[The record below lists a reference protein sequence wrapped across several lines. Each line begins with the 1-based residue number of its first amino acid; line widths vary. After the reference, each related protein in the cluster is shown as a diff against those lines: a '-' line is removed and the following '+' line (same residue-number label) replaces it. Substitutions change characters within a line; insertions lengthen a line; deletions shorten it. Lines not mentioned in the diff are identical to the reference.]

1 MIIQL
6 SEKVWYILKIDIAAW
21 LAAILLIYYIVHWSK
36 RFMLDEM
43 TLHQIYWGIAGSY
56 DPDLPLNL
64 GSKIRS
70 QSRFKIGI
78 GSDRNGSEVIKID
91 RDCEKIVHPQCTAVF
106 RHVRKI
112 LKKVGLAGRV
122 WTSCRQFGE
131 SWSELGQV
139 GPSWC
144 KLGKVGASWD
154 QLGHVETSWGT
165 LGQVGV
171 TWWSSHNP

>member
-70 QSRFKIGI
+70 RSRFKIGI
-78 GSDRNGSEVIKID
+78 GSDRNRSEVIKIYRD
-91 RDCEKIVHPQCTAVF
+91 REKIVDLQCTA
-106 RHVRKI
+106 
-112 LKKVGLAGRV
+112 
-122 WTSCRQFGE
+122 
-131 SWSELGQV
+131 
-139 GPSWC
+139 
-144 KLGKVGASWD
+144 
-154 QLGHVETSWGT
+154 
-165 LGQVGV
+165 
-171 TWWSSHNP
+171 HNPYPFSQHLLNMNTSIKICVLKQNKLYTGKSTLISPQIVTYLLTLKELIL